1 MNLIL
6 TLYKLVEGAEEVQG
20 AEVAV
25 EAEALL
31 RRPARAIGV
40 TNLVI

>member
-6 TLYKLVEGAEEVQG
+6 TLYKLVEGAEEVQR
-20 AEVAV
+20 AEVAAEV
-25 EAEALL
+25 EALL
-31 RRPARAIGV
+31 RRPVYTISI